1 MATIAELLIA
11 LQHNDADTQSKLKAL
26 LDEKER
32 KAVLARARTS
42 RSYYKKRAL
51 LVEAPDYVPKKRGR
65 QAKKPQAEPPG
76 GQ

>member
-32 KAVLARARTS
+32 KAVLARARTT
-42 RSYYKKRAL
+42 RSYYKKKAL
-51 LVEAPDYVPKKRGR
+51 LEAAPDFVPKKRGR